1 MADNPILNRVSGFA
15 AQPVTRQMALL
26 IGMAASVALGV
37 GVIQWAM
44 KPDFQPLYGA
54 MSPADNATAVSL
66 LQANGIPYTMAGGSG
81 LLSVPS
87 DQIPQARM
95 ALASEGFPRGGGVG
109 FESLYQEQE
118 MGLSSFM
125 EQARYNRAVEA
136 ELARTISAMDSVK
149 GARVHVAASK
159 QSAFIRRGQEPSA
172 SVMVSLYPGR
182 GLSERQLAGIVH
194 LVASSIPELQASKVS
209 VVDQAGKLLSSQD
222 GEDNDFG
229 YTSEQFR
236 IAQQLEDSLNDRIES
251 ILEPILGVG
260 AVRAQVTA
268 DLDFTRV
275 ESTSEQYSPE
285 TIMRSEQTTEDLT
298 LKSVAAEGVPG
309 QLADQPPGAAD
320 PAGEEDP
327 VAEAPSPTRE
337 SRKATR
343 NFEMDKTISHVRE
356 VPGKLLRL
364 SVAVVVDYITDED
377 GNRAALEQGRLD
389 EITTLVREAVGFDD
403 ARGDTVSVINSPFVV
418 PEALE
423 EIPEPGLLEQD
434 WIWQAGKGALALI
447 ALLMLIFTVIRPLI
461 RYSTSYTPP
470 PPPPSDGLP
479 QLAGP
484 MAADGG
490 GINDDTVAL
499 SGPAQAALPGTT
511 TPAYHQSI
519 AMARNVVNEQ
529 PARAAYVV
537 KNWMAT
543 DG

>member
-66 LQANGIPYTMAGGSG
+66 LQANGIPYTMAGGTG

-209 VVDQAGKLLSSQD
+209 VVDQAGKLLSNQD

-251 ILEPILGVG
+251 ILEPILGIG

-309 QLADQPPGAAD
+309 QLTDQPPGAAN
-320 PAGEEDP
+320 PADEENV

-356 VPGKLLRL
+356 VPGKILRL
-364 SVAVVVDYITDED
+364 SIAVVVDYTSDED
-377 GNRAALEQGRLD
+377 GNRTALEQDRLD
-389 EITTLVREAVGFDD
+389 EITALVREAVGFDD
-403 ARGDTVSVINSPFVV
+403 ARGDTVSVINSPFVA

-434 WIWQAGKGALALI
+434 WIWQVGRGALALI
-447 ALLMLIFTVIRPLI
+447 ALLMLILTVIRPLV

-484 MAADGG
+484 VAADGSM
-490 GINDDTVAL
+490 NEDTVAL

-511 TPAYHQSI
+511 SPAYHQSI